1 MPAKTSDLREP
12 STWIVVISVLIVGAS
27 GFFFRGHEL
36 DDGLIYARYIQNLIS
51 GNGFVYNQGE
61 FVNGLTSP
69 LFAYLAVTPSYLIG
83 DARYGTMLVSV
94 LAAIGAVIVFYRL
107 LTLFISNRQIAAI
120 TALFAAGNGMTY
132 INLGMEASLFTFMTG
147 LCLYLYFKDRFF
159 LLGICTGLA
168 ILTRPEA
175 VFLVPAMALN
185 TFLYKREW
193 PNFQCYIFPTVLVL
207 TQLLFNSLYYDALLP
222 SSGMAKISQGTMG
235 HWGYNSFL
243 FNMPTLFM
251 SGFGL
256 PGQMHV
262 FQLPL
267 VPITLIVFSILGLF
281 VVQARQYLAVSF
293 IFLLLYTT
301 FFTVLNIPSQWW
313 YYAIHFSFFTTYVVL
328 GVYWLFSQLKAE
340 TQRYFRVSF
349 IGLFSLM
356 LIWQG
361 SINLVLHGKTVREDY
376 REFGLWI
383 AENTPVD
390 SSVALAEIG
399 TVGWYSERRII
410 DILGLVTS
418 GNADFVAEGD
428 YNSWLEL
435 HPPDY
440 ILARDPPRFFERAVT
455 FLRTNRPDDLVE
467 VSEFEFPDYKL
478 YRFLPNDGEGAID
491 GC

>member
-1 MPAKTSDLREP
+1 MPFKTIDPRDP
-12 STWIVVISVLIVGAS
+12 STWIVGISILIVGVN
-27 GFFFRGHEL
+27 GYIFRGHEL

-69 LFAYLAVTPSYLIG
+69 LFAYLAVTPSYLLA
-83 DARYGTMLVSV
+83 DARYGTMLISV
-94 LAAIGAVIVFYRL
+94 LAAIGTVIVFYRL
-107 LTLFISNRQIAAI
+107 LTLFTSDRQIAAI
-120 TALFAAGNGMTY
+120 AALLAAGNGMTY
-132 INLGMEASLFTFMTG
+132 INLGMEASLFTFTIG

-185 TFLYKREW
+185 TIVFKREW
-193 PNFQCYIFPTVLVL
+193 PRFRYYIFPIILVL
-207 TQLLFNSLYYDALLP
+207 SQLLFNSIYYDALLP
-222 SSGMAKISQGTMG
+222 SSGLAKISQGAMG

-243 FNMPTLFM
+243 FNMPNLFL

-267 VPITLIVFSILGLF
+267 VPIALILVSLLGLL
-281 VVQARQYLAVSF
+281 VVQARQYIVISF

-301 FFTVLNIPSQWW
+301 FFTILNIPSQWW
-313 YYAIHFSFFTTYVVL
+313 YYAIHFSIFSSYVVL
-328 GVYWLFSQLKAE
+328 GIFWIYRHLRIE
-340 TQRYFRVSF
+340 HQRIFRISF
-349 IGLFSLM
+349 ISLFALM

-361 SINLVLHGKTVREDY
+361 AINLTLHGRTVREDY
-376 REFGLWI
+376 RQFGLWI
-383 AENTPVD
+383 AENTPAD
-390 SSVALAEIG
+390 ASIALAEIG

-418 GNADFVAEGD
+418 DNAGFVAEGD

-440 ILARDPPRFFERAVT
+440 ILAREPPRFFERAVT
-455 FLRTNRPDDLVE
+455 FLQINRPEALIE
-467 VSEFEFPDYKL
+467 VSDFEFPNYKL
-478 YRFLPNDGEGAID
+478 YRFLSTESW
-491 GC
+491 